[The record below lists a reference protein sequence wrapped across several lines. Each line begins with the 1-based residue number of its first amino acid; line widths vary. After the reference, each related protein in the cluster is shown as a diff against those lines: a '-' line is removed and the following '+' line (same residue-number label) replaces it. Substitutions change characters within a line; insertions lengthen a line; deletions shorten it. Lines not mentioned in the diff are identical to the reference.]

1 MKRARTFAGL
11 ALVLAGVCVL
21 AWFGWQLVGT
31 TWVSHR
37 AQRDVV
43 DGVEQQWE
51 AGADEARTE
60 HGTSRAIVRIPR
72 FGRDYRMPVVEGTSD
87 EALAS
92 GLGHVAAT
100 AGAGEAGNYVLAG
113 HRITHGE
120 PLRDLPDLRAGDRV
134 VVETR
139 TTVYTYALT
148 TGGDE
153 LEVPFTAAWVL
164 EPRPVNPDADG
175 PQPPADEHLLTLT
188 TCAELFHT
196 DERLVVFGRLVSAE
210 RR

>member
-1 MKRARTFAGL
+1 MNRARTYVGLGCLLAGL
-11 ALVLAGVCVL
+11 GLLG
-21 AWFGWQLVGT
+21 WFAWQLVGT
-31 TWVSHR
+31 TYLSHR

-43 DGVEQQWE
+43 DALEQQWDT
-51 AGADEARTE
+51 GADAAETE

-72 FGRDYRMPVVEGTSD
+72 FGAGYEVPVVEGTSD

-92 GLGHVAAT
+92 GLGHVEGSAE
-100 AGAGEAGNYVLAG
+100 AGAAGNYVLAG

-120 PLRDLPDLRAGDRV
+120 PFRDLPDLAPGDRV

-139 TTVYTYALT
+139 ETVFTYELT
-148 TGGDE
+148 SGGED
-153 LEVPFTAAWVL
+153 LEVPFTAGWVL
-164 EPRPVNPDADG
+164 EPHPVNPDADG
-175 PQPPADEHLLTLT
+175 THPPGDDHLLTLT

-210 RR
+210 PR